1 MNVPDHGYSI
11 LSQRKNTILVFSRNL
26 VNCQI
31 INPWQSV
38 GLKESSSSCCITIS
52 VLFTSKQLCKPF
64 ISDIY
69 DSQNAEDVVVTEAS
83 EADNDKAMSVI

>member
-1 MNVPDHGYSI
+1 M
-11 LSQRKNTILVFSRNL
+11 
-26 VNCQI
+26 
-31 INPWQSV
+31 

-69 DSQNAEDVVVTEAS
+69 DSQNAEDVVVTEAF